1 VLNDGSIVVE
11 VGGIEIGQG
20 LWTKVQQM
28 TAFALGKLWPDGG
41 ESLLERVRV
50 LRTGGHL
57 ELYTCYI
64 GACLQGEW
72 MKNTASC
79 S

>member
-57 ELYTCYI
+57 EL
-64 GACLQGEW
+64 
-72 MKNTASC
+72 NTRWTYC
-79 S
+79 WQHFF